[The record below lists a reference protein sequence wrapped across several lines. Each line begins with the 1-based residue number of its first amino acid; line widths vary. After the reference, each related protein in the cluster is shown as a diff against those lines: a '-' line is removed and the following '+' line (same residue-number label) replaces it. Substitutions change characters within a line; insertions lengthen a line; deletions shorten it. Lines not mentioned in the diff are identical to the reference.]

1 MRLPENSQPFV
12 NGDQN
17 AEFGQSWKPSLLL
30 DPFIGPSPAMRAIEQ
45 KARKF
50 LLTDQPVLIQGETGT
65 GKGVLAA
72 WLHYY
77 GARRDQSFVDLNCAS
92 LSRELLESDLFGH
105 EKGAFT
111 GAVAT
116 KKGLFE
122 IAHNG
127 TVFLDEIGDLD
138 LQVQPRLLKVLEEN
152 RFRRLGD
159 VCERNVN
166 IRLITAT
173 GKDLAQLVREQKFR
187 IDLYYRINTF
197 SIKLPALRERIEDIP
212 LLARKMLKRIAIEQG
227 RNELLLSPELEKRL
241 QAYPWPGN
249 LRELRQCL
257 QRAATFCENAMLT
270 VDDLQLEHEH
280 LANGPIASVKRQ
292 MTLSEL
298 ERRHIEQVLRIENGN
313 VQETAK
319 TLGLSRSALY
329 ERIKKHGISL
339 SGIPKLNPEFGTNV

>member
-1 MRLPENSQPFV
+1 
-12 NGDQN
+12 
-17 AEFGQSWKPSLLL
+17 
-30 DPFIGPSPAMRAIEQ
+30 MRAIEQ

-50 LLTDQPVLIQGETGT
+50 VLTDQPVLIQGETGT

-72 WLHYY
+72 WLHYH
-77 GARRDQSFVDLNCAS
+77 GGRRDQSFVDLNCAS

-159 VCERNVN
+159 VSERHVN

-173 GKDLAQLVREQKFR
+173 RKNLALLVREHKFR

-197 SIKLPALRERIEDIP
+197 SIKLPALRERVEDIP
-212 LLARKMLKRIAIEQG
+212 LLARKMLERIAIDQG

-249 LRELRQCL
+249 LRELRQSL
-257 QRAATFCENAMLT
+257 QRAAIFCENAMLT
-270 VDDLQLEHEH
+270 VEDLQLEHEH
-280 LANGPIASVKRQ
+280 LANDPTVSEKRQ

-313 VQETAK
+313 VEKTAK

-329 ERIKKHGISL
+329 DRIKKHGISL
-339 SGIPKLNPEFGTNV
+339 SGIPKLNPGFGTNV